1 MNKIIKP
8 IALVLVLL
16 MLLTLLPLSAFAEE
30 TAETTDI
37 TRTQNDLLEQAQN
50 IISENAASSAD
61 DAAQNDASSQSVS
74 EEKKSED
81 QSAQVVARH
90 EVGDTV
96 VANRDKEIEKEENMQ
111 DYVFNTDPNP
121 SSDELWD
128 LKMLYRKFSGTSF
141 RPTLTDPINLED
153 NQFMQTLATI
163 ASSEVNCFEDAYGE
177 MCYIAPTNDWEV
189 RNPFK
194 YSEWFYR
201 NEIEE
206 LGADFYYPDQ
216 INNDFIFVMWCAEQL
231 GYVSHGYFPEAN
243 TAQYLMESL
252 IDFGNKYF
260 QLNDPNLMPQPS
272 DLMFEPGI
280 IDDYIVSIVTDVKD
294 DVMTYVTCDVNR
306 DVVQYTVSI
315 SEMPRTTQFIRL
327 SEIKNKNLLF
337 AANFI
342 EKQLNVNSS
351 VAAGIL
357 ANMRY
362 ESGFSPVALG
372 DAGTSFGLCQWH
384 NERWDALIDFCSEN
398 GYDWHTTNG
407 QMHFL
412 IHEITTYEKY
422 IDLVAMMNACEDSA
436 TGAYQS
442 AYFFCIK
449 YEKPQDMEIKA
460 DVRGMYSFETIYPM
474 LFSPQKMEQ
483 LLILEETREERQ
495 AAAEAAEA
503 QRQADM
509 EAAEAQ
515 RIADE
520 EAQKLAEEEA
530 AKAAEEQKRAAEESV
545 MEMATMLKA
554 QFTSEQKAKNE
565 ITEKQQE
572 HKEEQAAETA
582 ETVKAD
588 SDSFLNNTTEEEAAE
603 TAEPET

>member
-1 MNKIIKP
+1 MSKMVKP
-8 IALVLVLL
+8 IAMVLAIL
-16 MLLTLLPLSAFAEE
+16 MLLALIPSAFAAEE
-30 TAETTDI
+30 NEAVNI
-37 TRTQNDLLEQAQN
+37 AKTQEELLQQAQSTV
-50 IISENAASSAD
+50 SENAD
-61 DAAQNDASSQSVS
+61 PEKNDQS
-74 EEKKSED
+74 EKKETTAKASETKVE
-81 QSAQVVARH
+81 QVEQAPQIVARH
-90 EVGDTV
+90 DVGETV
-96 VANRDKEIEKEENMQ
+96 VANRDKEMEVEDLQNFE
-111 DYVFNTDPNP
+111 FNTDPDPNGN
-121 SSDELWD
+121 DLWD

-163 ASSEVNCFEDAYGE
+163 AASEVNCFEDGNGD

-545 MEMATMLKA
+545 MEMAAMLKA
-554 QFTSEQKAKNE
+554 QFTNDQKTADE
-565 ITEKQQE
+565 ITEKRQE
-572 HKEEQAAETA
+572 RKEEQAAETD
-582 ETVKAD
+582 ETAKAD